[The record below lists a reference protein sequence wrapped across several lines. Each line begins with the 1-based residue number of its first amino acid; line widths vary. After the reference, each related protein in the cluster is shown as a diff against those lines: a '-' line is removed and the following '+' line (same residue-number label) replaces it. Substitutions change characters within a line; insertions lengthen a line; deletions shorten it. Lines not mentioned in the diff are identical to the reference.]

1 MKKTF
6 LLLFVLCT
14 SIAFAQDIS
23 GSWTGTLSIQGTE
36 LPLVFHFKNTNTG
49 YSATMD
55 SPKQG
60 AKDIPVD
67 EVKFIDKKLTVTL
80 KSVGVSYTGEWINNA
95 EIRGTFVQG
104 SFSAPMHLSKGAVEI
119 IKPQEPKK
127 PYPYY
132 TENVQFTNAKE
143 NIALAGTLSL
153 PAKEGNFPAVI
164 LISGS
169 GQQNRDSE
177 IMGHKPFLIIADYLT
192 RNGFAVLRYDDR
204 GVGESKGD
212 PTLSTSANFANDA
225 RAAIEFLRTR
235 KEINSKKIGVIG
247 HSEGGMIAPMLAATD
262 KNIAFIVLLAGTG
275 VAGDVLLV
283 DQNYEVGRMRGMTED
298 QLENA
303 KIENQKIYNLIKAD
317 ENLAEVK
324 KSLAAYFQSNIDKIP
339 EAERPSQ
346 EEVDTTIKQEVD
358 AIATPWL
365 RYFITY
371 NPKENLMKV
380 KCPVLVLNGD
390 RDIQVTAAL
399 NTNGIANAL
408 RESGNKKVTLQVF
421 PGLNHL
427 FQKCSTCTIEEY
439 GHLDETFSTEVLQS
453 MTNWLK
459 IQSK

>member
-23 GSWTGTLSIQGTE
+23 GSWTGILSIQGTE

-80 KSVGVSYTGEWINNA
+80 KSVGVSYTGEWINNTQ
-95 EIRGTFVQG
+95 IRGTFVQG

-132 TENVQFTNAKE
+132 TENVQFTNTKE

-153 PAKEGNFPAVI
+153 PAKEGKFPAVI

-225 RAAIEFLRTR
+225 RAAIEFLRMR

-247 HSEGGMIAPMLAATD
+247 HSEGGMIAPMLAASD